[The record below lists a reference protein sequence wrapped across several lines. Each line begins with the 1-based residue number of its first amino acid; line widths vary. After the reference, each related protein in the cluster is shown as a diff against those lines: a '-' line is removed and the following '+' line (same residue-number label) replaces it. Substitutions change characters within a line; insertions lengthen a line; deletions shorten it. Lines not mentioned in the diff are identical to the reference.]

1 MAGSAHIK
9 MLLIG
14 NWKLK
19 VDLQTIFGIYVDVD
33 PNYQQ
38 GKYFYI
44 YSKHKNNCS
53 CDNYIWLHQVVGE
66 RVYDSQG
73 AELGLDK
80 DEFDD
85 QYAEYIPSR
94 VSDLFQIRVET
105 LNRDKN

>member
-1 MAGSAHIK
+1 
-9 MLLIG
+9 
-14 NWKLK
+14 
-19 VDLQTIFGIYVDVD
+19 
-33 PNYQQ
+33 
-38 GKYFYI
+38 
-44 YSKHKNNCS
+44 
-53 CDNYIWLHQVVGE
+53 LHQVVGE

-73 AELGLDK
+73 AEFGLDK